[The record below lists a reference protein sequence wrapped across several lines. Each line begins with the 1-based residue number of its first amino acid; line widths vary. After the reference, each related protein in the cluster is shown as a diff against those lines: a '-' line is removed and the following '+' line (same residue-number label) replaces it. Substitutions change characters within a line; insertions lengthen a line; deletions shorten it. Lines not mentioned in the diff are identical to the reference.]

1 MKHRHLP
8 DQNPDSYISPRAE
21 IVRFKHDDKT
31 VLLTVT
37 SEKDLIQT
45 HHRLGHF
52 YEPEELAI
60 IKNHFVKGTVFLDI
74 GANVGNH
81 SIYTALFLRPAEI
94 IPIEPNPVAFD
105 VLESNVRLNGLEALF
120 DLQYL
125 GYGVSDAPS
134 SGARINFR
142 NRNIGGGK
150 IVKGDGDIELITGD
164 MICDDRH
171 IGFIKIDV
179 EGMEMD
185 VLHGLSA
192 TLKRCEPKMFI
203 EVDEEN
209 EDAFQAWLKEN
220 EFSVLDSFKRYK
232 TNNNY
237 LVSTKSS
244 QSSEESVA

>member
-8 DQNPDSYISPRAE
+8 DPNPEVYVSPKAE
-21 IVRFKHDDKT
+21 IARFSHEGKD
-31 VLLTVT
+31 VLFTVT

-52 YEPEELAI
+52 YEPEELEI
-60 IKNHFVKGTVFLDI
+60 ISNHFVKGTVFLDI

-94 IPIEPNPVAFD
+94 IPIEPNPVAFE
-105 VLESNVRLNGLEALF
+105 VLESNIRLNGLEDMF
-120 DLQYL
+120 DLSYL
-125 GYGVSDAPS
+125 GYGVSDAPT
-134 SGARINFR
+134 SGASIHFR

-150 IVKGDGDIELITGD
+150 IVPEGGDIELVTGD
-164 MICDDRH
+164 MVCKDRH

-185 VLHGLSA
+185 VLRGLGE
-192 TLKRCEPKMFI
+192 TLKRSQPKMFI
-203 EVDEEN
+203 EVDDVNEE
-209 EDAFQAWLKEN
+209 AFQAWLQEN
-220 EFSVLDSFKRYK
+220 EFEVLDTFKRYK

-237 LVSTKSS
+237 LISTASKN
-244 QSSEESVA
+244 